1 MQQPFARACVEDHS
15 VSRPNFLEADGAPTW
30 ITRGA
35 NFAVAI
41 TRASAGTSLQNTSVP
56 DEHMLLLHEVSA
68 RVSTGDGKIIVPANH
83 LVIVPPGD
91 SEVVATGAGLIVR
104 CFSARHVA
112 MLAQAGN
119 ASSYAA
125 PRDELAQI
133 IDWPAPVGGFALKT
147 YDLAAG
153 LAEGDKTRVY
163 RSSNLMINILR
174 ERQEP
179 RDTRGLSP
187 HSHADFEQ
195 GSITLSG
202 RHVHH
207 LRTPW
212 VPDMSVW
219 RPDEAVEVGS
229 PSVTIIP
236 PPIIHTTRNIGY
248 GRALLVDLFCPPRE
262 DFAKR
267 PGMVRNFADY
277 PLPPHLRGAV

>member
-1 MQQPFARACVEDHS
+1 MQKPFRRASIADHS
-15 VSRPNFLEADGAPTW
+15 IARPDVIEDDGSPTW

-35 NFAVAI
+35 NFVIAI
-41 TRASAGTSLQNTSVP
+41 TRATADTRLAVTAVQ
-56 DEHMLLLHEVSA
+56 DEHFILLPDAAAHILAGEAAAEVS
-68 RVSTGDGKIIVPANH
+68 ANH

-91 SEVVATGAGLIVR
+91 TELVAAGPGLVVR
-104 CFSARHVA
+104 CFSARNNDL
-112 MLAQAGN
+112 LARAGN
-119 ASSYAA
+119 AAAYAEPRQEVA
-125 PRDELAQI
+125 PIA
-133 IDWPAPVGGFALKT
+133 DWPAPPGGFALRL
-147 YDLAAG
+147 YNLADG

-174 ERQEP
+174 ERHEP
-179 RDTRGLSP
+179 RDTRAMSP

-202 RHVHH
+202 LHVHH

-236 PPIIHTTRNIGY
+236 PPIIHTTRNLGD
-248 GRALLVDLFCPPRE
+248 GPALLVDLFCPPRE
-262 DFAKR
+262 DFARR
-267 PGMVRNFADY
+267 PGMVRNAADY
-277 PLPPHLRGAV
+277 PLPAHLAAAS